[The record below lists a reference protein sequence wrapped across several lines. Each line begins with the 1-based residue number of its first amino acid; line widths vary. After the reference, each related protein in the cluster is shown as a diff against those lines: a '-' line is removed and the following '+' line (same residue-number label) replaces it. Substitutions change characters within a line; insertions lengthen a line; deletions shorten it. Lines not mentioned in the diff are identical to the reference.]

1 MTEKLIID
9 PEVEDG
15 NPKKNMHWKIV
26 LLLSAVV
33 LVAMFIKFGGGSTR
47 NTEFKPTPVQPAQ
60 LGPAGDPTSIDKGKA
75 EAEERERMAK
85 AREQADRVEAK
96 RSKRNC
102 WPSRLARQRMP
113 GQQVP
118 FQRLLHFRT
127 LQCRWP
133 AQRRL
138 AASSS
143 WNGRNRIAPGAHCFR
158 S

>member
-60 LGPAGDPTSIDKGKA
+60 LGPAGDPTSIDKGKPKQRSA
-75 EAEERERMAK
+75 SGWRKHVSKPIE
-85 AREQADRVEAK
+85 
-96 RSKRNC
+96 SKRKE
-102 WPSRLARQRMP
+102 ARGTAGPAGSP
-113 GQQVP
+113 GSE
-118 FQRLLHFRT
+118 
-127 LQCRWP
+127 CRGSKCRSSGYSTFEPCSVGWP